1 MCLKLALGCQHHHA
15 SSSFLSLVFLGC
27 TGLMKAHTET
37 DPIHE
42 ANFLPVECFQSSSS
56 ALDISAGPELQGMSS
71 TATQSQRTCRPN
83 SECLSSPQSR
93 GGICVSQAGV
103 LNMTTCHAGRLTRR
117 ERQPTLTQEVVRDPE
132 LARQRKRR
140 YHRLQVGSHIT
151 WLLVGL
157 MIPPGGQ
164 HAPSTSALMQR
175 CFGSCAPPHVSRL
188 VSTCLSV
195 AERAVLELNN
205 SMCSTVACA
214 VLVDGMMSYPM
225 SHKAH
230 APLTA
235 DAYCRNEVHGM
246 ISKLD

>member
-1 MCLKLALGCQHHHA
+1 
-15 SSSFLSLVFLGC
+15 
-27 TGLMKAHTET
+27 
-37 DPIHE
+37 
-42 ANFLPVECFQSSSS
+42 
-56 ALDISAGPELQGMSS
+56 MSS

-164 HAPSTSALMQR
+164 HAPHNVCTDAEVLWELHTPSRQQA
-175 CFGSCAPPHVSRL
+175 GVHV
-188 VSTCLSV
+188 
-195 AERAVLELNN
+195 
-205 SMCSTVACA
+205 
-214 VLVDGMMSYPM
+214 
-225 SHKAH
+225 
-230 APLTA
+230 PL
-235 DAYCRNEVHGM
+235 CG
-246 ISKLD
+246 